1 MFSALT
7 EHKCLFLTY
16 NVRNLRR
23 QYAHKSFIS
32 FIKQMQRPTT
42 SRRRFLKTATLCA
55 ASLPAHQSIKAAGEK
70 TGAKP
75 AGNNPIGVSTYSYWG
90 FRREK
95 YRAIE
100 ACIDLAAAQGF
111 DGVEILQVQM
121 QDFSPAYLQK
131 LKRHAFL
138 NGVAL
143 MGLSTHQDF
152 VDPDPYVRRHNIE
165 QTIFYIR
172 QAHALG
178 IPTIRINTGRWGTSK
193 NFDELM
199 ANRGIE
205 PALKGHTEEEGF
217 KWVIDSIGQLVNEAR
232 EAGVILGLE
241 NHWGLGLTPEGVTRI
256 VEAID
261 SPWLQVTLDTGNF
274 LEDPYKRLEK
284 LANRTVLL
292 QAKTYYG
299 GGRWYTLE
307 LDYDKIAK
315 IMHNANYR
323 GWVSLEFEGKEDPV
337 IGCEKSIK
345 LLRKAF
351 TKS

>member
-1 MFSALT
+1 M
-7 EHKCLFLTY
+7 HCL
-16 NVRNLRR
+16 NSSRR
-23 QYAHKSFIS
+23 Q
-32 FIKQMQRPTT
+32 
-42 SRRRFLKTATLCA
+42 FLKSASLCA
-55 ASLPAHQSIKAAGEK
+55 LSFPASRSVKAGGEK
-70 TGAKP
+70 STRKSSR
-75 AGNNPIGVSTYSYWG
+75 NNPIGVSTYSYWG
-90 FRREK
+90 FRREEF
-95 YRAIE
+95 RPIE
-100 ACIDLAAAQGF
+100 KCIDQAAAQGF

-121 QDFSPAYLQK
+121 HDFSPGYLQK

-138 NGVAL
+138 NGIDL

-152 VDPDPYVRRHNIE
+152 VDPDPYKRRHNIE

-178 IPTIRINTGRWGTSK
+178 IPTMRINTGRWGTSK

-205 PALKGHTEEEGF
+205 PVLKGHTEEEGF
-217 KWVIDSIGQLVNEAR
+217 QWVIDSIGKLVTEAQA
-232 EAGVILGLE
+232 AGVILGLE

-256 VEAID
+256 IEAID

-274 LEDPYKRLEK
+274 LEDPYKRLEM
-284 LANRTVLL
+284 LAKRTVLL

-307 LDYDKIAK
+307 LDYDRIAE
-315 IMHNANYR
+315 IMRKANYR
-323 GWVSLEFEGKEDPV
+323 GWISLEFEGKEDPV
-337 IGCEKSIK
+337 SGCAKSIK

-351 TKS
+351 A

>member
-1 MFSALT
+1 MIRT
-7 EHKCLFLTY
+7 
-16 NVRNLRR
+16 
-23 QYAHKSFIS
+23 
-32 FIKQMQRPTT
+32 TT
-42 SRRRFLKTATLCA
+42 SRRHFLKTTAFCA
-55 ASLPAHQSIKAAGEK
+55 APLPLCRPL
-70 TGAKP
+70 GAKDQQAGRQAP
-75 AGNNPIGVSTYSYWG
+75 ANNPIGVSSYSYWG
-90 FRREK
+90 FRRKEFRPIEK
-95 YRAIE
+95 
-100 ACIDLAAAQGF
+100 CIDLAANQGF

-121 QDFSPAYLQK
+121 QDFSPGYLQK

-138 NGVAL
+138 NGIAL

-205 PALKGHTEEEGF
+205 PVLEGHTEEEGF
-217 KWVIDSIGQLVNEAR
+217 QWVIDSIGKLVTEAQS
-232 EAGVILGLE
+232 AGVILGLE

-256 VEAID
+256 IDAIN

-274 LEDPYKRLEK
+274 LEDPYERLEK
-284 LANRTVLL
+284 LAKRTVLL

-299 GGRWYTLE
+299 GGRWYTLD

-315 IMHNANYR
+315 IMHAANYR
-323 GWVSLEFEGKEDPV
+323 GWISLEFEGKEDPV
-337 IGCEKSIK
+337 SGCAKSIK

>member
-1 MFSALT
+1 MHCPNSS
-7 EHKCLFLTY
+7 
-16 NVRNLRR
+16 RR
-23 QYAHKSFIS
+23 Q
-32 FIKQMQRPTT
+32 
-42 SRRRFLKTATLCA
+42 FLKSVSLCA
-55 ASLPAHQSIKAAGEK
+55 LSFQASRSLKAGGEK
-70 TGAKP
+70 STRKSSR
-75 AGNNPIGVSTYSYWG
+75 NNPIGVSTYSYWG
-90 FRREK
+90 FRREEF
-95 YRAIE
+95 RPIE
-100 ACIDLAAAQGF
+100 KCIDQAAAQGF

-121 QDFSPAYLQK
+121 QDFSPGYLQK

-138 NGVAL
+138 NGIDL

-152 VDPDPYVRRHNIE
+152 VDPDPYKRRHNIE

-205 PALKGHTEEEGF
+205 PVLKGHTEEEGF
-217 KWVIDSIGQLVNEAR
+217 QWVIDSIGKLVTEAQA
-232 EAGVILGLE
+232 AGVILGLE

-256 VEAID
+256 IEAIN

-274 LEDPYKRLEK
+274 LEDPYKRLEM
-284 LANRTVLL
+284 LAKRTVLL

-307 LDYDKIAK
+307 LDYDRIAE
-315 IMHNANYR
+315 IMRKANYR
-323 GWVSLEFEGKEDPV
+323 GWISLEFEGKEDPV
-337 IGCEKSIK
+337 SGCEKSIK

-351 TKS
+351 A